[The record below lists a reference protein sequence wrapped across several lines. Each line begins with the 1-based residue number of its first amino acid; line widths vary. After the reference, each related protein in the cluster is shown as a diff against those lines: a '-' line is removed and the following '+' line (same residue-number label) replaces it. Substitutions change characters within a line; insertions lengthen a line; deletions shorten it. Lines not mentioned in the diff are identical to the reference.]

1 MQESINEQR
10 PEKIFADVKEVEIT
24 RAIAKEFYS
33 VLQERAECDVIIIG
47 AGYTNVTAVA
57 LFWGITM
64 LKRHKKPLPHD

>member
-10 PEKIFADVKEVEIT
+10 PKKIFADAKEVEIT

-47 AGYTNVTAVA
+47 AGPSWTNSCA
-57 LFWGITM
+57 
-64 LKRHKKPLPHD
+64 